1 MVSFAQTL
9 KQHDLRLTRGETTTL
24 QINMGLVC
32 NQACKHCH
40 LECGPHKTESMS
52 RQTARQVVDY
62 AAQCGFQSIDIT
74 GGAPELNPNTPWLL
88 SKVSSLASKVMF
100 RANLTALTD
109 GEHDDLI
116 AQLADSGVVIMASF
130 PALSPGQTDSVR
142 GKGVYD
148 RAVKALAIL
157 NKAGFG
163 KEGASLE
170 LNLITNP
177 AGAFLPP
184 DQQKSEQR
192 FKKELLRKH
201 GIYFN
206 NLYSF
211 ANVPLG
217 RFRDWLSEKALLDEY
232 LGRLATAFNPCAL
245 DQVMCRNQVSVNWD
259 GYLYDC
265 DFHLAVDKPLA
276 GKKTHVTHL
285 SQPPEPGSPIPL
297 LDHCYTCT
305 AGAGFT

>member
-9 KQHDLRLTRGETTTL
+9 KQHHIKLTRAETKTL
-24 QINMGLVC
+24 QINLGLVC

-40 LECGPHKTESMS
+40 LECGPHRTESMS
-52 RQTARQVVDY
+52 RDTARQVIEY
-62 AAQCGFQSIDIT
+62 ASQCGFHSIDIT
-74 GGAPELNPNTPWLL
+74 GGAPELNPNTPRLL
-88 SKVSSLASKVMF
+88 EKSKNLAQKVMF

-116 AQLADSGVVIMASF
+116 AQMAELGIVIMASF
-130 PALSPGQTDSVR
+130 PALNAGQTDSVR
-142 GKGVYD
+142 GKGVFD
-148 RAVKALAIL
+148 RTVRALSIL
-157 NKAGFG
+157 NKAGYG
-163 KEGASLE
+163 KEDTGLE

-192 FKKELLRKH
+192 FKRQLLGKH
-201 GIYFN
+201 GISFN

-217 RFRDWLSEKALLDEY
+217 RFRNWLQEKGLLDDY
-232 LGRLATAFNPCAL
+232 LGRLATAFNPGAVE
-245 DQVMCRNQVSVNWD
+245 QVMCRNQVSVNWD

-276 GKKTHVTHL
+276 GRKTHVSSL
-285 SQPPEPGSPIPL
+285 SQAPEAGSPIPL